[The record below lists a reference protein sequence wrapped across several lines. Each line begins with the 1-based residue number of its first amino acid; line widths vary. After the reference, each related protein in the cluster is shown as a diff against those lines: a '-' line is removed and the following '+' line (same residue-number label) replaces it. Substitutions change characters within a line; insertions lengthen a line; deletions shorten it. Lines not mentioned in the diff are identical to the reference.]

1 VAFAGFQELHKN
13 PDGTVALLTTQMSQ
27 DGLWAFED
35 DDHLQGV
42 LEDVSEQSQEPWD
55 AMAYIGLVK
64 DQGLLVFGSLAC
76 GVE

>member
-1 VAFAGFQELHKN
+1 
-13 PDGTVALLTTQMSQ
+13 MSQ